1 MVDEARF
8 ESVYATYAPVVS
20 RYCAYSTGS
29 RHTAEDLTA
38 ETFARFLVRGE
49 PVADDIVERWLLRV
63 ARNLC
68 ASHHRSTT
76 RSRRFLARLA
86 ESEPTAAVSATADA
100 WPYPDA
106 WRYVRPLKE
115 AQRLAIYLRVVEDR
129 PFAEVARTLGVS
141 ESAAKMTYYRA
152 VERVRRDM
160 EHDAPGL
167 AQQRLR
173 GAEND

>member
-8 ESVYATYAPVVS
+8 ERVYAKYAPVVS

-68 ASHHRSTT
+68 ASHHRSAA

-86 ESEPTAAVSATADA
+86 EPEPAIADA

-106 WRYVRPLKE
+106 WRYVRPLRE

-129 PFAEVARTLGVS
+129 PFAEVARMLGVS

-160 EHDAPGL
+160 ECDNYGRVTE
-167 AQQRLR
+167 RLR